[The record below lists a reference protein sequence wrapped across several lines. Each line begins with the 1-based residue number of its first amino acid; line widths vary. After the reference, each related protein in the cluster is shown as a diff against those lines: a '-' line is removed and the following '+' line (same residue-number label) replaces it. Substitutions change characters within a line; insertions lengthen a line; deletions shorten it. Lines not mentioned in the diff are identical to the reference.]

1 MNPSRPNHARTGVII
16 PTTTPASAGCTP
28 AVYVPAHT
36 TAAGGTYDD
45 TEGLINLPLTVKEIQ
60 ASVFFKALSASSYR
74 VSLRSKGAIDVAS
87 VARRFGGGGH
97 RNAAGCTVPG
107 DYATARAAVLEA
119 IAPVLASG
127 LAEAEASPPA

>member
-1 MNPSRPNHARTGVII
+1 MHLDPTGRIATLSVDKQL
-16 PTTTPASAGCTP
+16 TNDC
-28 AVYVPAHT
+28 
-36 TAAGGTYDD
+36 GGTYED

-60 ASVFFKALSASSYR
+60 AWVFFNELSASSYR

-107 DYATARAAVLEA
+107 DYATARAALLEA
-119 IAPVLASG
+119 IAPILATG
-127 LAEAEASPPA
+127 LVAEAEAPPPA